1 MPRPPR
7 PQRYHRLII
16 APPLSSDHACLLAC
30 QAAFIAVASAP
41 KAGSPFEFLVKEQPP
56 SEWSPGTGWLTGA
69 SAGAAIE
76 MSQVMGAGF
85 LKTDDALKG
94 VTDVICFAA
103 GSGISP
109 IRATIESGA
118 LSDCSVKL
126 FYGCQ
131 TPETMSYA
139 DKFAEWKKLGV
150 DVRTH
155 SQRRHERGRAC
166 LAMRLL

>member
-1 MPRPPR
+1 M
-7 PQRYHRLII
+7 
-16 APPLSSDHACLLAC
+16 LAC

-150 DVRTH
+150 DVRTQPAATRTRQ
-155 SQRRHERGRAC
+155 SLPGYAADLTLRSRARPCVWRR
-166 LAMRLL
+166 